1 MGIALLTLSALF
13 EQLPAWS
20 TRRSACTPL
29 GGTARPATGLATTTV
44 GPSAN
49 RRFGPDALTGGN
61 RDPRHL
67 PGSKPLRV
75 MQITDAA
82 SRPGTVGR
90 LLMSGRMADVCAE
103 LDRLAA
109 LEDRQLMH

>member
-20 TRRSACTPL
+20 SRRSA
-29 GGTARPATGLATTTV
+29 GQSSGVTARPAARPDAITVAQSATT
-44 GPSAN
+44 
-49 RRFGPDALTGGN
+49 RFCPASLVDNHRTLQ
-61 RDPRHL
+61 DL
-67 PGSKPLRV
+67 PGSRPLRV

-82 SRPGTVGR
+82 SQPGAVGR

-109 LEDRQLMH
+109 LEERRLLH